1 MYATQSS
8 GGMFHL
14 RLSPNQQYV
23 GEVRNA
29 ISAVTASNADVK
41 HIFALDDDI
50 DIFSDAEIVWALA
63 G

>member
-1 MYATQSS
+1 
-8 GGMFHL
+8 MFHL